1 MLTPDAGTGT
11 GIAGRGT
18 RLVGLV
24 APAVLLVAL
33 LLWTVRDV
41 LSPLLV
47 FALLW
52 VALWPERR
60 NRHVARLLALATALM
75 ALWLFWAAGSL
86 VAPFALG
93 LAFAYLLSPAVS
105 WLAHRRVPRP
115 LGSLLVVAPFLA
127 ALVLLFVLLVP
138 ALVRQVVQVA
148 QQLPVLFSR
157 LADWLDRVRT
167 SFLASNQ
174 ALLTEAQVAKL
185 RSLQPSD
192 LLALL
197 QERWPDIALGAW
209 SGVVGIGKG
218 VKLGLMVVGYVVVTP
233 VVTFHLLNK
242 WDKITGWLGGLVPPA
257 RRAEI
262 LGFVEEYDGQLGH
275 YVRGTL
281 TEATLVA
288 TLIGLALGLLGFPGP
303 LLMAVSAG
311 LGNLVPWIGPPL
323 SMLPGVLLALAS
335 GHIGTALLQLV
346 VVFAAVTALD
356 QAVTGPRII
365 GGSVGLNP
373 VWVMI
378 ALALFGVL
386 LGFVGVLVA
395 VPLAILVKMLATR
408 ALAGYRTS
416 AYYGGAKAGAAP
428 ASP

>member
-1 MLTPDAGTGT
+1 MLTPDAGTHA
-11 GIAGRGT
+11 GIAGRGM
-18 RLVGLV
+18 RLAALV
-24 APAVLLVAL
+24 APAILLAAL
-33 LLWTVRDV
+33 LIYTVRYV
-41 LSPLLV
+41 LSPPLV
-47 FALLW
+47 FAMLW
-52 VALWPERR
+52 AALWPERR
-60 NRHVARLLALATALM
+60 NRHVARLLAIATALM

-86 VAPFALG
+86 VAPFVLG

-105 WLAHRRVPRP
+105 WLASHRVPRP
-115 LGSLLVVAPFLA
+115 LGSLLVLAPFLA
-127 ALVLLFVLLVP
+127 LLVLLIALLVP

-148 QQLPVLFSR
+148 QQLPVLFTR

-167 SFLASNQ
+167 TFLASNQ
-174 ALLTEAQVAKL
+174 ALLTDAQVAKL

-192 LLALL
+192 LLAIL
-197 QERWPDIALGAW
+197 QARWQDIALGAW
-209 SGVVGIGKG
+209 GGVVGIGRG
-218 VKLGLMVVGYVVVTP
+218 VRLTLMVVGYVVVTP

-242 WDKITGWLGGLVPPA
+242 WNKITAWLGGLVPPA
-257 RRAEI
+257 RRTEI

-288 TLIGLALGLLGFPGP
+288 TLIGVALALLGFPGP

-323 SMLPGVLLALAS
+323 SMIPGVILALAS
-335 GHIGTALLQLV
+335 GHIGTSLLQLV
-346 VVFAAVTALD
+346 VVFAAVTLLD

-373 VWVMI
+373 VWVMV

-395 VPLAILVKMLATR
+395 VPLAVLVKMLATR
-408 ALAGYRTS
+408 ALAGYRAS
-416 AYYGGAKAGAAP
+416 AYYAEGERGP
-428 ASP
+428 SP

>member
-1 MLTPDAGTGT
+1 MLTPDAGSGT

-18 RLVGLV
+18 RLVGMV
-24 APAVLLVAL
+24 APAVLLVAVL
-33 LLWTVRDV
+33 LYTVREL

-52 VALWPERR
+52 AALWPERS
-60 NRHVARLLALATALM
+60 NRHVARLLAIATALVSI
-75 ALWLFWAAGSL
+75 WLFWIAGSL
-86 VAPFALG
+86 VAPFVLG
-93 LAFAYLLSPAVS
+93 LAFAYLLSPVVG
-105 WLAHRRVPRP
+105 WLATHRVPRP

-127 ALVLLFVLLVP
+127 VLVLLIVLLVP
-138 ALVRQVVQVA
+138 ALERQVVQVA

-167 SFLASNQ
+167 NFLASNQ
-174 ALLTEAQVAKL
+174 ALLTDAQVAKL

-192 LLALL
+192 LLAIL
-197 QERWPDIALGAW
+197 QARWQVIAAGAW
-209 SGVVGIGKG
+209 GGVVGIGKG
-218 VKLGLMVVGYVVVTP
+218 VKLTLMVVGYVVVTP

-242 WDKITGWLGGLVPPA
+242 WDRITAWLGGLVPPA
-257 RRAEI
+257 RRPDI
-262 LGFVEEYDGQLGH
+262 LGFVEEYDGQLGR

-281 TEATLVA
+281 IEATLVA
-288 TLIGLALGLLGFPGP
+288 TLTGVALGLVGFPGP
-303 LLMAVSAG
+303 LLMALSAG

-323 SMLPGVLLALAS
+323 SMIPGVLLALAS
-335 GHIGTALLQLV
+335 GHIGTALLQLI

-395 VPLAILVKMLATR
+395 VPLAVLVKMLATR
-408 ALAGYRTS
+408 AMARYRDS
-416 AYYGGAKAGAAP
+416 AYYGGASP
-428 ASP
+428 ASG